1 MSVASDGLTTRAPSL
16 ISDVRRCDANS
27 LFGAE
32 LTTEIGYSP
41 RVSARA
47 FWPRSSKP
55 QLVSM
60 SASSIPA
67 NALPRRGNL
76 VSNHIDKLSGNNND
90 FPDADALRETLDI
103 LMG

>member
-1 MSVASDGLTTRAPSL
+1 MSVASDGPTTRAPNLS
-16 ISDVRRCDANS
+16 SDVRSCDANP

-55 QLVSM
+55 QLVST

-67 NALPRRGNL
+67 SALPRRGNL
-76 VSNHIDKLSGNNND
+76 VSNHIDKLSRNNND
-90 FPDADALRETLDI
+90 FPDANALDEALDI
-103 LMG
+103 LMS